1 MTLKSYLRMLLAAVT
16 LLFVT
21 SGCNDDD
28 NKVGPPPSYTFSVA
42 VSDVTETEATVTVTP
57 SNDQAT
63 YYYAAVKKADFDA
76 FESDAAYA
84 QNILATLQAAADRKV
99 LSLKEYLETA
109 LSKGSAPQKVTDLTA
124 GTDYYAVALGML
136 TDGRFTSDLVKE
148 AFKTGDAPVAPPV
161 ISKAGGY
168 FFGTSFGAFDNFSL
182 WMSEDGVTEDMTV
195 FTGEGTYLIFDLNVT
210 VTGKPTLPAGTF
222 SVASGDEAEENT
234 IAPGADYAGG
244 MMTGSAIVQ
253 IKADGTKDYFYIDG
267 GSLKIEV
274 SGSSYVITANVTSDG
289 KEFTFKYE
297 GAVSIFDTTGGGGLE
312 LSIDVTNITATTAK
326 VSVTS
331 SDTTSPYYFD
341 LLDEEDYQSYGG
353 TPAGIADFIGELLA
367 YYQAQNPTMT
377 LPQILAQIVSTG
389 NDSYDFDKLTPAAKY
404 YTFAIG
410 LDATTGAA
418 TTTAVVEEFTTEA
431 ASGGDGPE
439 LTLSMRAG
447 DKDGN
452 NKTTTVYVVAQ
463 SSAATSAIYW
473 LSTTS
478 TVENKLAAG
487 ETYES
492 IVAGGNAFSA
502 EWMTGLNSTGI
513 GLNYNKCQPGESWTM
528 ILKVSDADGNSTIKH
543 VAATTETGQGGE
555 TGDGPN
561 LTITAIPGKEG
572 AETQTYIT
580 AMFKVTGEP
589 AAVSGSY
596 ILAEKALV
604 DQLVAEKGLTYEQIT
619 EAAGSEFTAD
629 NLTKLNA
636 NGIGWYFKE
645 LTPGTEHIVMSKV
658 TDAAGNSTFK
668 YILASTDPAGE
679 PSDTY
684 KAWLGTW
691 TVTSASSQISK
702 APVSFDVVFTQ
713 KIANVSYAITGWG
726 IDALRDDAEL
736 MPTATFDSAT
746 GGMALQND
754 QHLANNG
761 GQTPGKI
768 NFVSNVAY
776 QGSYAWVSGTG
787 FNGLSGSMGADK
799 QTATVACGV
808 ANIQGIGE
816 LPVNGME
823 VILWDNEGNPGLF
836 GPATGYT
843 KNDYPIGPYTMTKKS
858 ASTSVKFAARRNIIP
873 EISLSS
879 VLSARANIST
889 HANQPAMLES
899 KVAEIDQFVFDR
911 PANNFEATISTSAT
925 IEKPLGLKKHFIK
938 K

>member
-148 AFKTGDAPVAPPV
+148 AFKTGDAPEPAPV

-168 FFGTSFGAFDNFSL
+168 FFGTSFGDFDNFSL
-182 WMSEDGVTEDMTV
+182 WMSEDGVTENLTV
-195 FTGEGTYLIFDLNVT
+195 FTGEGTYLLFDLNVT
-210 VTGKPTLPAGTF
+210 VTGKATLPAGTF
-222 SVASGDEAEENT
+222 PVASSSKAEENT
-234 IAPGADYAGG
+234 IAPGKDSEVMPGS
-244 MMTGSAIVQ
+244 MEGSAIVK

-274 SGSSYVITANVTSDG
+274 SGSSYVITANVTSAG
-289 KEFTFKYE
+289 KEYTFKYE
-297 GAVSIFDTTGGGGLE
+297 GAVSIFDATGGGGLE

-543 VAATTETGQGGE
+543 VAATTETGQGG
-555 TGDGPN
+555 DGPEVH
-561 LTITAIPGKEG
+561 LTMVAGDSKGANKTTSITA
-572 AETQTYIT
+572 TVQCST
-580 AMFKVTGEP
+580 AASASYWLSTTANVEKLLGQGE
-589 AAVSGSY
+589 
-596 ILAEKALV
+596 
-604 DQLVAEKGLTYEQIT
+604 TYESLASPNEQGT
-619 EAAGSEFTAD
+619 NVFSAD
-629 NLTKLNA
+629 WIEQTKSA
-636 NGIGWYFKE
+636 SGIPLGYTKCN
-645 LTPGTEHIVMSKV
+645 PGESWTMIVKV
-658 TDAAGNSTFK
+658 TDAAGKSTVEHAAVTTETSGEMTAVEMKNLSHGRMIYYGQSFTGAESVDYADWEVHLADATYDFSKGGTGEFMLIELITAKSATTDLTPGTYTVADARTLANLKAFTCWPGYVTQNSQGQNVMAATWYCNVDTQAQYPISGGTIKVSKSGSNYTLEFD
-668 YILASTDPAGE
+668 IQSSTKNATVKG
-679 PSDTY
+679 TY
-684 KAWLGTW
+684 TGTLSFIDA
-691 TVTSASSQISK
+691 TASSSSVPMRAPWASAANAPK
-702 APVSFDVVFTQ
+702 RLAPVS
-713 KIANVSYAITGWG
+713 S
-726 IDALRDDAEL
+726 
-736 MPTATFDSAT
+736 M
-746 GGMALQND
+746 QNIVK
-754 QHLANNG
+754 ASV
-761 GQTPGKI
+761 I
-768 NFVSNVAY
+768 NS
-776 QGSYAWVSGTG
+776 
-787 FNGLSGSMGADK
+787 LSFEK
-799 QTATVACGV
+799 PATVY
-808 ANIQGIGE
+808 E
-816 LPVNGME
+816 M
-823 VILWDNEGNPGLF
+823 
-836 GPATGYT
+836 
-843 KNDYPIGPYTMTKKS
+843 
-858 ASTSVKFAARRNIIP
+858 
-873 EISLSS
+873 
-879 VLSARANIST
+879 
-889 HANQPAMLES
+889 
-899 KVAEIDQFVFDR
+899 
-911 PANNFEATISTSAT
+911 TISNSVNTK
-925 IEKPLGLKKHFIK
+925 KPLGLKKHFIK